1 MNWEEKEIQRIAALS
16 NEDLYDEAICCQIP
30 DDYDGMMSRR
40 GDWIAKETLKE
51 FESRLRLSGF
61 FDMPLEFYLGE
72 LGDTFSIA
80 CHEDGIQCYSERM
93 NRIFIGKTALEAAKA
108 AYKWKTQ

>member
-1 MNWEEKEIQRIAALS
+1 MSWNQKERERVRLLS
-16 NEDLYDEAICCQIP
+16 NEELFEAVKLHDSDDSFELIKALEAI
-30 DDYDGMMSRR
+30 
-40 GDWIAKETLKE
+40 EEL
-51 FESRLRLSGF
+51 ESRLRLSGF

-72 LGDTFSIA
+72 LGDTFSVA